1 MITPTRLKTVRPA
14 INAVGIKP
22 RTRTK
27 RWMGLTIT
35 KSRDGK
41 KVLSLLAYLML
52 TPAIALADPD
62 LKIQMVA
69 ERQITVIEDGQE
81 VVKRVPTL
89 EIETGA
95 VLYFTLRIVNEGDD
109 PAFNVVVDN
118 PIPEDTLYVADSAG
132 GVNSTIQFSID
143 NGTSYA
149 AADELTYEF
158 TRFSGEKETRKAR
171 PEMYTDVRW
180 VVENVGAGEQ
190 GELFFQVK
198 VN

>member
-1 MITPTRLKTVRPA
+1 M
-14 INAVGIKP
+14 
-22 RTRTK
+22 
-27 RWMGLTIT
+27 
-35 KSRDGK
+35 
-41 KVLSLLAYLML
+41 LSLLAYLML

>member
-118 PIPEDTLYVADSAG
+118 PTPEDTLYVADSAG